1 MTPRIPGGLAEPA
14 GTLPPLRI
22 RASIVA
28 AATAAAV
35 FTLLVSVTSVVA
47 FAYRGSALHVATE
60 TAAALISLV
69 AAQLIYGRFRST
81 LQLSDLWL
89 AAALFVFAVS
99 NLCFSAIPAIADS
112 RPGLFQTWAPVG
124 GRLLGAALIAAAPFI
139 PPHPVHRPRG
149 SAMRTLGA
157 CVVALASIAAAVAL
171 AGDRLPEAIE
181 PGLSPAGSERSR
193 IVGDPTVLGVQL
205 ITMLLF
211 SAAAVGYSRRAERTE
226 DELDRWLAIAATL
239 GAFARLNYFLFPSL
253 YSEWFYAGDVLRLAF
268 YLALLVGGG
277 LELRRT
283 REALATAAVFEE
295 RQRIARDLHDGV
307 AQDLAFIVQHGRYL
321 ARQDVGARRIQPLVT
336 AAQAALDESR
346 HAIAALA
353 RPRHQ
358 SLAEALGNTAR
369 EAAEREGAEVET
381 DIPEGIAMPSA
392 REQALLRVVREATL
406 NAVRHGGARTV
417 RIELRETPGLSLCVT
432 DDGKGFDVSE
442 AAAASGRM
450 GLKGMAERVRDVGG
464 ELSIDSEPGGAT
476 RVTVAFP

>member
-1 MTPRIPGGLAEPA
+1 MIPALSGFAQPA
-14 GTLPPLRI
+14 GTLVPLRI

-35 FTLLVSVTSVVA
+35 FTLLVSVTSVVE
-47 FAYRGSALHVATE
+47 FAYRSPALHVATE

-69 AAQLIYGRFRST
+69 AAQLIYSRFRT
-81 LQLSDLWL
+81 GLQLSDLCL

-99 NLCFSAIPAIADS
+99 NLCFSAIPAIAHS
-112 RPGLFQTWAPVG
+112 RPGHFQTWVPVA

-139 PPHPVHRPRG
+139 QPRPVHRPR
-149 SAMRTLGA
+149 SAAMRTLVA
-157 CVVALASIAAAVAL
+157 CLVVLATIVVAVAL

-181 PGLSPAGSERSR
+181 PGLSPAGSNHPR
-193 IVGDPTVLGVQL
+193 IVGNATVLGVQF

-211 SAAAVGYSRRAERTE
+211 SAAAVGYTRRATRTA
-226 DELDRWLAIAATL
+226 DELDRWLAIATTL
-239 GAFARLNYFLFPSL
+239 GAFASLNYFLFPSL

-268 YLALLVGGG
+268 YLALLVGGA

-346 HAIAALA
+346 HAIA
-353 RPRHQ
+353 
-358 SLAEALGNTAR
+358 
-369 EAAEREGAEVET
+369 
-381 DIPEGIAMPSA
+381 
-392 REQALLRVVREATL
+392 
-406 NAVRHGGARTV
+406 
-417 RIELRETPGLSLCVT
+417 
-432 DDGKGFDVSE
+432 
-442 AAAASGRM
+442 
-450 GLKGMAERVRDVGG
+450 
-464 ELSIDSEPGGAT
+464 
-476 RVTVAFP
+476 